1 MKRFLSLAETFSFLI
16 FCASASAQV
25 DQILQSIE
33 HEQANPK
40 ITHSQ
45 ASVGIQEKKPKRVKS
60 FTEASEINQ
69 KAPPTTRPS
78 VKMWGPKDRLPGNI
92 AGQYLVGDFMVLG
105 EYVDGGA
112 VIYAVED
119 DGKGFIRQFVV
130 KNASSGL
137 APGNYYPDGQ
147 KPRVS
152 FTSSNPLVFTAKL
165 FPGLYSVQTTR

>member
-1 MKRFLSLAETFSFLI
+1 MH
-16 FCASASAQV
+16 AQV

-33 HEQANPK
+33 QERSNPTPAQNARPSAGVVSAK
-40 ITHSQ
+40 PSTKESD
-45 ASVGIQEKKPKRVKS
+45 SRKSPQEKTQPAVK
-60 FTEASEINQ
+60 
-69 KAPPTTRPS
+69 
-78 VKMWGPKDRLPGNI
+78 VCGPKDRLPGNI

-137 APGNYYPDGQ
+137 ARGGCYPDGQ
-147 KPRVS
+147 KPRVR
-152 FTSSNPLVFTAKL
+152 FTRSNPLVFLGKL